1 MNQDN
6 SDDLEQEYDFS
17 NMKAGVRGKYTK
29 EYDKEARLILLE
41 PDVAEI
47 FPSTKSVNDA
57 LRALSKII
65 QQHEHAA

>member
-1 MNQDN
+1 MSQDN
-6 SDDLEQEYDFS
+6 SDDLQHEYDFS
-17 NMKAGVRGKYTK
+17 KMPEGVRGRYAK
-29 EYDKEARLILLE
+29 EYQKDARLVLLD